1 MTTPGGLEEVESL
14 MAAGD
19 HAAAE
24 QRLRDLLARADENEA
39 STRIHEQALVKL
51 GALLRDQG
59 RADDIAQLIRDA
71 RPFVAKF
78 ARSKT
83 AKLVRTLIDD
93 IRAIPDTLSKQVEVT
108 KELIEWA
115 VSEKRVFLRQSL
127 ETRLIG
133 LYVDTAS
140 YQPAIALIDTLL
152 RELKKLDDKLQ
163 LVEVHLLESRVY
175 HLLRNMAKSRAALT
189 AAKTAGNSVY
199 CPPLLQ
205 ASLDNQSG
213 ILHAE
218 EKDYETAYSYFY
230 EAMEGFAAQDDE
242 RASQVVKYML
252 LSKIMLNS
260 TDDVHS
266 ILSGKLATK
275 YAGRNLDAMKAV
287 AQAHKNRSLAEFET
301 ALDGHKAELGQDPI
315 IRAHFSSLYDTLLE
329 QNLVRVIEPFS
340 RVEIAHVAK
349 AVGLSAAQVEG
360 KLSQMVLDKVVH
372 GVIDQGT
379 GTLVIYDEPEEDK
392 TYNAAL
398 ETIKHMSA
406 VVDLLYEKAIREQ
419 KADHGALLANGSQKD
434 AEKKADKPVPA
445 SA

>member
-1 MTTPGGLEEVESL
+1 MAAVNRLEEVDGL
-14 MAAGD
+14 ITAGD
-19 HAAAE
+19 DATAE
-24 QRLRDLLARADENEA
+24 QKLRDLLSTADESSDA
-39 STRIHEQALVKL
+39 STREHEQALVKL
-51 GALLRDQG
+51 STLYRRQE
-59 RADDIAQLIRDA
+59 RADDIAQLILDA

-93 IRAIPDTLSKQVEVT
+93 IKAIPDTQQKQVDVT

-127 ETRLIG
+127 ETRLIA
-133 LYVDTAS
+133 LYVDTAT
-140 YQPAIALIDTLL
+140 YQPAIGHIDTLL

-189 AAKTAGNSVY
+189 SAKTAGNSVY

-205 ASLDNQSG
+205 ATLDNQSG

-230 EAMEGFAAQDDE
+230 EAMEGFAAQDDV

-252 LSKIMLNS
+252 LSKIMLNN
-260 TDDVHS
+260 TDDVNS

-275 YAGRNLDAMKAV
+275 YAGRNLEAMKAV
-287 AQAHKNRSLAEFET
+287 ALAHKNRSLAEFEK
-301 ALDGHKAELGQDPI
+301 ALEEYKSELGADPI

-349 AVGLSAAQVEG
+349 AVDLSSAQVEG
-360 KLSQMVLDKVVH
+360 KLSQMVLDKVIY

-398 ETIKHMSA
+398 ETIKHMST

-419 KADHGALLANGSQKD
+419 KAEVQQLSNGD
-434 AEKKADKPVPA
+434 AAKEADKAVPA